1 MVSLHLNTSAW
12 SIPHF
17 SGKIGHGVQCSLPQF
32 FDRQSIM
39 LFPMSFSF
47 SGPVQVHAGAKSVLG
62 HQYVLKRLEAPWWIA
77 PAPKEARV
85 PRLLDVNMFNDH
97 VSYVSS
103 FLHPFFRDKLNVCG
117 LFTISTRKE
126 FKKLLVGWLG
136 VRRHGIL

>member
-1 MVSLHLNTSAW
+1 MITYIYNIHIIHMITYNIYIYMYIYAKKKSICIVVNPMVSLHLNTSAW

-62 HQYVLKRLEAPWWIA
+62 HQYVLKRLEAP
-77 PAPKEARV
+77 
-85 PRLLDVNMFNDH
+85 
-97 VSYVSS
+97 
-103 FLHPFFRDKLNVCG
+103 
-117 LFTISTRKE
+117 
-126 FKKLLVGWLG
+126 
-136 VRRHGIL
+136 